1 MDPRLQCLS
10 TVWEQLRNT
19 SKEAK
24 LSTRTKHHNQLLTR
38 THGHKHSHTRTHA
51 HSHTRARI
59 VHGCPI
65 SLFFVHHAQRLRC
78 CRERPP
84 NRDYPHLR
92 SNSRQTSGFNVER
105 STIDLGHEDGEKAF
119 GICGQ
124 RRSGSLRPGPRHSA
138 QWWAHVL
145 DAIRRQLEAVVS
157 ATPDLSVRQSIRHED
172 NGKTIGCFLDPGV
185 LDIQKTSISGPQRG
199 SGQPPSK
206 GVGLPGRVVSYLQ
219 SSPLKS

>member
-1 MDPRLQCLS
+1 MD
-10 TVWEQLRNT
+10 TNT
-19 SKEAK
+19 
-24 LSTRTKHHNQLLTR
+24 
-38 THGHKHSHTRTHA
+38 HTRALMHN
-51 HSHTRARI
+51 HTRARN
-59 VHGCPI
+59 VHGCPKT
-65 SLFFVHHAQRLRC
+65 LYFVHHAQRLRC

-92 SNSRQTSGFNVER
+92 SNSRQTSGFNVEC

-124 RRSGSLRPGPRHSA
+124 SRSGSLRPGPGHSA

-172 NGKTIGCFLDPGV
+172 NGKAIGCFLDPGV

-206 GVGLPGRVVSYLQ
+206 GVGLPGKGPQ
-219 SSPLKS
+219 SLPTHLAKLHDGDAATLPQD